1 MNIEIA
7 DFLSPLAVALLLA
20 GSVVG
25 TRKRRP
31 AWRTGLYLGL
41 IGILFLIGYGIERES
56 RVEKESQRQSLEKG
70 FKELEALRRP

>member
-1 MNIEIA
+1 MDIVIV
-7 DFLSPLAVALLLA
+7 DFLSPLAVSLLLA
-20 GSVVG
+20 GSVLG

-41 IGILFLIGYGIERES
+41 IGFIFLIGYGIERES
-56 RVEKESQRQSLEKG
+56 RVEKELQRQRLKKG